1 MKKLLKNFPLTI
13 YAVLVILFVVSTDK
27 NIQYDSHVIH
37 VFFLIV
43 LPLPLTAINQILVLF
58 DVKNLLLFQIFPI
71 FVSLILDLLLLSIR
85 KGHLKKL
92 FKKLIVKSSKSSA
105 HNNDKS

>member
-1 MKKLLKNFPLTI
+1 MTKLIKNFPLTL

-43 LPLPLTAINQILVLF
+43 LSLPLTAINQILVIF
-58 DVKNLLLFQIFPI
+58 DIRNLLLFQIFPI
-71 FVSLILDLLLLSIR
+71 FIFLFFISRFYPFVKVMRCSSSHCGLIAR
-85 KGHLKKL
+85 N
-92 FKKLIVKSSKSSA
+92 SA
-105 HNNDKS
+105 R

>member
-13 YAVLVILFVVSTDK
+13 YAVLVILFVVSTEK

-43 LPLPLTAINQILVLF
+43 LSLPLIAVGQIYALLGIKVSLAWVIPLF
-58 DVKNLLLFQIFPI
+58 
-71 FVSLILDLLLLSIR
+71 LILDLLLLSIR

-92 FKKLIVKSSKSSA
+92 CKKLISKS
-105 HNNDKS
+105 DKSNARNNN